1 MAQPKRS
8 TSSSAAKRRPAARR
22 RPSSADAAVE
32 AAESNLAQGLSTLR
46 DAISRLAPGNVV
58 VLSRDRLQEVL
69 EDAVRRGRM
78 TRGDA
83 EALMRG
89 LVSHGRKQTEGVL
102 GEIEQLLEHGRKQ
115 LEDARKRADSAASRL
130 RRTPPGDRVVRAA
143 DRARRTV
150 GVGPSFPIL
159 GYDDLTAAQVAD
171 RLGELSPPQL
181 RKVRDYERRHAN
193 RKSVL
198 EAIERRLG

>member
-1 MAQPKRS
+1 MTQPKRPTASSKS
-8 TSSSAAKRRPAARR
+8 TATQRKPAAKRAPARKPAA
-22 RPSSADAAVE
+22 
-32 AAESNLAQGLSTLR
+32 AETAEDSNVAQGLAALR
-46 DAISRLAPGNVV
+46 EVISRLAPGNVV
-58 VLSRDRLQEVL
+58 VLSRDRLQEVF

-83 EALMRG
+83 ESLMRG
-89 LVSHGRKQTEGVL
+89 LVSQGRKQTEGVL
-102 GEIEQLLEHGRKQ
+102 GQ
-115 LEDARKRADSAASRL
+115 LEDAASRL
-130 RRTPPGDRVVRAA
+130 RRTSPADRVVRAA

-159 GYDDLTAAQVAD
+159 GYDDLTAAQVVD

-181 RKVRDYERRHAN
+181 RKVRDYERRHLN

-198 EAIERRLG
+198 DAIERAL

>member
-1 MAQPKRS
+1 MTQPKRS
-8 TSSSAAKRRPAARR
+8 TASSRSTATQRKPAAKRAPASKPAATD
-22 RPSSADAAVE
+22 S
-32 AAESNLAQGLSTLR
+32 AAERNEVIAALR
-46 DAISRLAPGNVV
+46 DAISKLAPGHVV
-58 VLSRDRLQEVL
+58 VLSRDRLQEVF

-83 EALMRG
+83 ESLMRG
-89 LVSHGRKQTEGVL
+89 LVSQGRKQTEGVL
-102 GEIEQLLEHGRKQ
+102 GQ
-115 LEDARKRADSAASRL
+115 LEDAANRL
-130 RRTPPGDRVVRAA
+130 RRTPPADRVVRAA

-159 GYDDLTAAQVAD
+159 GYDELTAAQVVD
-171 RLGELSPPQL
+171 RLGELSPAQL

-198 EAIERRLG
+198 DAIERAL